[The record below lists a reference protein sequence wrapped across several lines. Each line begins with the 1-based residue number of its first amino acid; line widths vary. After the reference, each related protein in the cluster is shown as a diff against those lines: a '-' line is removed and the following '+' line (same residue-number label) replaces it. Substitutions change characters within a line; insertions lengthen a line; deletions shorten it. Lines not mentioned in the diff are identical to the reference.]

1 MNEGDRVDAYF
12 CNHGPYHGTVESNMG
27 DRVRV
32 KVSGPKGEMAV
43 EVPTTWCRPRG
54 EEEWRVD
61 MPG

>member
-1 MNEGDRVDAYF
+1 MNKGDRVDAYF
-12 CNHGPYHGTVESNMG
+12 CNHGPYHGKIEATMG

-32 KVSGPKGEMAV
+32 RVTGPRGDMAV
-43 EVPTTWCRPRG
+43 EVPIACCSPRG